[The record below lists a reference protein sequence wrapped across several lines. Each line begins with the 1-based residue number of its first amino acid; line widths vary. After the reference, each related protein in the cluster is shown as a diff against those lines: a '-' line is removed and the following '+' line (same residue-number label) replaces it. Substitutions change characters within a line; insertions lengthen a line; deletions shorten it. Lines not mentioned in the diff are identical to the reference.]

1 MAKHVFN
8 NKAMVPVSANVFN
21 FTIWIMIP
29 LTVDGQRSTVNGGDQ
44 FKHPLTANGQRSTV
58 NGGRQRCLNWP
69 LITHVHLYFLLLH
82 TCVARTYLGTRIY
95 CYLKAII
102 IQLFS
107 TLDPNLRSQ
116 VTTPAL

>member
-44 FKHPLTANGQRSTV
+44 FKHPLTADGQR
-58 NGGRQRCLNWP
+58 
-69 LITHVHLYFLLLH
+69 
-82 TCVARTYLGTRIY
+82 
-95 CYLKAII
+95 
-102 IQLFS
+102 
-107 TLDPNLRSQ
+107 
-116 VTTPAL
+116 